1 MDVESKPLKEE
12 VLIKCYFHFFYYFVV
27 SIKKNYFFEFIYNL
41 ITKLILKKILKFMC
55 ETSFDFIFAQIRF
68 KCRLL
73 LIQVE
78 IVDSIENDLY
88 ELFIFQFQSCASIS
102 FGFSVI
108 SNARNRRWIHLF
120 LKEEINSF

>member
-1 MDVESKPLKEE
+1 MIKMDVESKPLKEDF
-12 VLIKCYFHFFYYFVV
+12 LIKCYFVSSTISWV

-41 ITKLILKKILKFMC
+41 ITKLILKNILKFFC

-68 KCRLL
+68 KCRLI

-88 ELFIFQFQSCASIS
+88 ELFIFQFQSCL
-102 FGFSVI
+102 
-108 SNARNRRWIHLF
+108 LF
-120 LKEEINSF
+120 LLDFQWFRMQGIEDGFICF